1 MKRAMKYISSILFTA
16 LILIMAI
23 HPFRATAQDEEV
35 TTTLE
40 LMTIK
45 KSQNVMH
52 LTATLTADDG
62 SSFAGESGLEVNFYA
77 VNDGEELLLGNAPV
91 NDKGKAGFSAEDLSL
106 VKPDESGYL
115 HFTARFDGH
124 GKFGASEAS
133 AQAMDAWL
141 ELEFFEEES
150 ARYIRY
156 SGFFKG
162 PDGTVNPIAD
172 QDVYLYT
179 PRMFSLMKLE
189 DGWLES
195 EGTAVADFPEH
206 VIGDTLGNV
215 EIIVRIEEHPD
226 FGNVEASR
234 TIDWA
239 IPKHSERAEGP
250 SRELWTPIAPL
261 WMIVTLIIMLTGVWA
276 HYFYAVWQLYM
287 IRRAGKKKP

>member
-1 MKRAMKYISSILFTA
+1 MKYLTSLLFCA
-16 LILIMAI
+16 LILTSAVQSLKV
-23 HPFRATAQDEEV
+23 TAQDEEV
-35 TTTLE
+35 ATTLE

-45 KSQNVMH
+45 KGQTVMH
-52 LTATLTADDG
+52 LVATLKADDG
-62 SSFAGESGLEVNFYA
+62 SSFEGTSGLEVGFYA
-77 VNDGEELLLGNAPV
+77 VNDGQELLLGSAPV
-91 NDKGKAGFSAEDLSL
+91 NSKGKADFSAADLSL

-115 HFTARFDGH
+115 HFTARFDGQ
-124 GKFGASEAS
+124 GSFGASEAS
-133 AQAMDAWL
+133 TQAMDAWL
-141 ELEFFEEES
+141 ELEFFEEDS

-195 EGTAVADFPEH
+195 EGTAVAEFPKH
-206 VIGDTLGNV
+206 VIGDT
-215 EIIVRIEEHPD
+215 D
-226 FGNVEASR
+226 FGNVEASG
-234 TIDWA
+234 TIGWA

-261 WMIVTLIIMLTGVWA
+261 WMIVTLIIMLAGVWA

-287 IRRAGKKKP
+287 IRRDGKKKS